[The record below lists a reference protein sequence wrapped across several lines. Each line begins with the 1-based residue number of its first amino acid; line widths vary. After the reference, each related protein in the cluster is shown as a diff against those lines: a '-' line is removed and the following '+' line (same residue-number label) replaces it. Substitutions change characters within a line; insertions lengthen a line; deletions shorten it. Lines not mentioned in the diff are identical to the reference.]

1 MRESTSRSRGGTKEL
16 NENLAPLKRFLH
28 GTDRIT
34 QDPPPEDVDLVVT
47 VDFGSVDRAKFALP
61 TRPPIANI
69 DHHASND
76 RFGVAN
82 FVKIQETD
90 FEPRFFWCSLT
101 VDGVQAPIDRFS
113 IVHVVIAEQIKAML
127 TYACG
132 SLDKRVH
139 LIRHSVPNHVDAFTD
154 L

>member
-1 MRESTSRSRGGTKEL
+1 MLHPDPRKTAKRKLQAASPIDANRIRILVAPIVPLAQKLSNIALVSCEKKSSCQDREM
-16 NENLAPLKRFLH
+16 
-28 GTDRIT
+28 
-34 QDPPPEDVDLVVT
+34 LVAVQ
-47 VDFGSVDRAKFALP
+47 LP
-61 TRPPIANI
+61 S
-69 DHHASND
+69 D
-76 RFGVAN
+76 FGVAN
-82 FVKIQETD
+82 FVKIQEAD
-90 FEPRFFWCSLT
+90 FEPRFLWCSLT